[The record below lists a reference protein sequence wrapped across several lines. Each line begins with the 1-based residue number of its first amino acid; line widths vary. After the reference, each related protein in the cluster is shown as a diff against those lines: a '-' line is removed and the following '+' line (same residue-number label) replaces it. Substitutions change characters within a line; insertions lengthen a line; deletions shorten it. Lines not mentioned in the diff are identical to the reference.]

1 MSGANANRTSA
12 EVMSADSVI
21 RCVADDDELRWL
33 KFDVQVRV
41 NSLSRDPSEVTSIE
55 GVITVSARQI
65 EVI

>member
-1 MSGANANRTSA
+1 
-12 EVMSADSVI
+12 MSADSVI

-55 GVITVSARQI
+55 GVITVSARQF